1 MHSGPLFGTLLYGIG
16 GFGLPFWVIGALG
29 IFLAVILYI
38 IIPPVKQKDQKMSD
52 GGTQLT
58 IKGVTKVAV
67 LNKGFNYCIAYYS
80 FLLISPQPYSCPY
93 WTVVL

>member
-38 IIPPVKQKDQKMSD
+38 IIPPIKQKDQKVCN

-58 IKGVTKVAV
+58 IKGVTKVISPR
-67 LNKGFNYCIAYYS
+67 GSIS
-80 FLLISPQPYSCPY
+80 SLLIIYFYTSVPSHIS
-93 WTVVL
+93 TLIG

>member
-38 IIPPVKQKDQKMSD
+38 IIPPVKQKDQKVCN

-58 IKGVTKVAV
+58 IKGVTKVTSTMR
-67 LNKGFNYCIAYYS
+67 FN
-80 FLLISPQPYSCPY
+80 
-93 WTVVL
+93 